1 MGSDNIFCPST
12 QLTLTGLAQVTRA
25 GHQGKEGL
33 TSMKEFSKSRCRD
46 GVYLEKDMRVW
57 MAILF
62 SKAELPEEMVG

>member
-1 MGSDNIFCPST
+1 
-12 QLTLTGLAQVTRA
+12 
-25 GHQGKEGL
+25 
-33 TSMKEFSKSRCRD
+33 MKEFSKSRCRD